1 MMTETTDHSPGWSD
15 PRLAALQQA
24 DLPSFV
30 IGWPGS
36 GSGNATVL
44 EATPA
49 CARQGLPA
57 GIRAPEQAAE
67 IARGLVSN
75 RHRPFALARLRL
87 PAASSPYLF
96 YCTLLELETGPA
108 VLFAD
113 PAASIQ
119 AQHTDSGSTDA
130 DEPHSTVSSDMETE
144 IEPTT
149 ETAPLRFTFEADDAN
164 RLRGLSSTLLRAL
177 GQDAPH
183 WQGATFQE
191 LEEGGWI
198 VSGEDAIRALDS
210 AQSFAGVRVTTPGP
224 IVLDLE
230 LGGIPLFDASRRR
243 VATRGFGILRTWPN
257 TRTSN
262 WIKSFEPESSH
273 PFLDGVTP
281 PAAPTAQDPTNV
293 VPFNGA
299 LSPRD
304 SETFRDIGR
313 TLHAVMAQGGDEPQA
328 METAAPE
335 QTDTDG
341 ETGDTQP
348 QEVALEPVPGPR
360 TRALLDAL
368 PFATLLEREGTVLHL
383 NRAFLDWTG
392 WADVEAFSGAGV
404 LTYLVDEDDE
414 GHARIMTAQGENLLL
429 DVRTVSTSFLAPS
442 ARLLLLHR
450 PTESDLTPDVLARAR
465 EKALDQVP
473 WPVLLLNGDCEI
485 RFANSAAVDLLG
497 FSAEE
502 MVGQPFTIVVP
513 PDARG
518 ETIGWID
525 DIAGRDET
533 CSAESRSLTLRTP
546 ADESRTVLAGLAR
559 MDTDEKLL
567 CLVLSPAQA
576 ELAPQLIPLPETDA
590 PQDAQIEAIEA
601 PASAP
606 VALHLA
612 ARRLTQSLGPA
623 FATLLDTAETPEK
636 DSEHLPQS
644 VADALRAVRQC
655 LSDLAALA
663 EPEPDTATEIFDP
676 TPVVEEAL
684 VYLQPSARRRRI
696 ILRMDLAPVPSVQS
710 RPAHLARL
718 VRVMLEEALDATPA
732 HSAVLVSLG
741 CDEDTPDAPVRLEI
755 ADAGM
760 ALDEV
765 DLASASAP
773 LSPAP
778 GTDRFTL
785 AGRPLRHARMAA
797 EAEALGGHFT
807 VRRGQSR
814 GMHAI
819 LELPR
824 EDSGAPDA

>member
-24 DLPSFV
+24 ELPSFV
-30 IGWPGS
+30 IGWPAS
-36 GSGNATVL
+36 GSRNATVL
-44 EATPA
+44 KATEA

-67 IARGLVSN
+67 IAQGLISN

-96 YCTLLELETGPA
+96 YCTLLDLETGPA

-113 PAASIQ
+113 PAASILS
-119 AQHTDSGSTDA
+119 QHPGSADTEETLPTGASDA
-130 DEPHSTVSSDMETE
+130 GTET
-144 IEPTT
+144 EPTT
-149 ETAPLRFTFEADDAN
+149 EAAPLRFTFEADDAN

-191 LEEGGWI
+191 LEDGGWI
-198 VSGEDAIRALDS
+198 VSGEDAIRALNS
-210 AQSFAGVRVTTPGP
+210 ATSFAGVRVTTPGP

-230 LGGIPLFDASRRR
+230 LGGIPLFDAARRR

-262 WIKSFEPESSH
+262 WIKSFEPESDH
-273 PFLDGVTP
+273 PLLDAATP
-281 PAAPTAQDPTNV
+281 SASPLSLDPSNV

-313 TLHAVMAQGGDEPQA
+313 TLHAVMAQGTDEMQATDAPLPELTGIGDDAGNTPPE
-328 METAAPE
+328 APAP
-335 QTDTDG
+335 D
-341 ETGDTQP
+341 
-348 QEVALEPVPGPR
+348 LIPGPR

-368 PFATLLEREGTVLHL
+368 PFATLLEQEGAVMHL
-383 NRAFLDWTG
+383 NRAFLEWTG
-392 WADVEAFSGAGV
+392 WADIEAFQNAGV
-404 LTYLVDEDDE
+404 LTYLVDEDDA
-414 GHARIMTAQGENLLL
+414 GHASIITAQGERLNL
-429 DVRTVSTSFLAPS
+429 DARTVTTSFLAPS

-450 PTESDLTPDVLARAR
+450 PTASDLTPEVLATAR
-465 EKALDQVP
+465 EQALDQVP
-473 WPVLLLNGDCEI
+473 WPVLLLNSDCEI
-485 RFANSAAVDLLG
+485 RFANATAVHLLG

-502 MVGQPFTIVVP
+502 LVGQPFTIAVP
-513 PDARG
+513 PDARA

-525 DIAGRDET
+525 DIAGREDPR
-533 CSAESRSLTLRTP
+533 SVESRTLTLRNPT
-546 ADESRTVLAGLAR
+546 DEAFSVLAGLAR
-559 MDTDEKLL
+559 MDADDKLL
-567 CLVLSPAQA
+567 CLVLGPAQTDLPPQA
-576 ELAPQLIPLPETDA
+576 QPLADA
-590 PQDAQIEAIEA
+590 PPAAETEA
-601 PASAP
+601 PTSAP

-623 FATLLDTAETPEK
+623 FTTLLDTPE
-636 DSEHLPQS
+636 SPEGNNEHLPQP
-644 VADALRAVRQC
+644 VTDALRAVRQC

-663 EPEPDTATEIFDP
+663 EPAPDAAPETFDP
-676 TPVVEEAL
+676 TPVVEEAIA
-684 VYLQPSARRRRI
+684 YLQPSARRRRI
-696 ILRMDLAPVPSVQS
+696 ILRMDLAPVPAVQS

-718 VRVMLEEALDATPA
+718 VRVMLEEALEATPA
-732 HSAVLVSLG
+732 HGAVLISLD
-741 CDEDTPDAPVRLEI
+741 CDEDMPGAPVRLEI

-760 ALDEV
+760 PLDEV

-773 LSPAP
+773 LVPAP

-785 AGRPLRHARMAA
+785 AGRPLRHARMVA
-797 EAEALGGHFT
+797 EAEAIGGQFT
-807 VRRGQSR
+807 VRRGQTR

-824 EDSGAPDA
+824 GEDSTPAA